1 MTNHEN
7 PKRNP
12 IAERFVFNMW
22 NRKLGESISQYMAEL
37 RRLSQYC
44 EYGDSLECILQ
55 DRLVCGVNHDRTQ
68 QRLLSEGATLTL
80 QKAMDVSLSLE
91 SAIKQSAIMQ
101 NESNAA
107 ESVSKTDTKTSP
119 KNQYGKCY
127 RCAGQHNPKVCPFI
141 DKECFFCK
149 NKGHTSKVCRKK
161 AKSNLPTQQFSNVIS
176 ETTDNDNSDD
186 DLFSIYQLDHKKSS
200 QPIIITI
207 MIENQNVPIEIDTG
221 ASISLINWD
230 TFKKINCKSNI
241 ILPPTS
247 CKLKTYSGEIVHPK
261 GQCEIEFSYENKKLT
276 FFLITDKKSPNVLG
290 RDILGKLRLNWEKI
304 FHSYVVTEHC
314 ISEKESL
321 NKIISEYE
329 SVFPD
334 ELGTLKN
341 VEVEIP
347 IQPNINPKFFRAHP
361 VPYSLKDKIEKEI
374 DRLVKLGIYQP
385 VSSSKWAAPIVPVFK
400 PDWSI

>member
-1 MTNHEN
+1 MATSNYGKLSEYYKNKEDWQSYVECLGLYFTANEITDEEKRKAILLTSCGIECYCLFKGLTTPRKPIEKTFNELVTLMTNHEN

-12 IAERFVFNMW
+12 IAERFVFNMR
-22 NRKLGESISQYMAEL
+22 NRKLGESISQYMAEM

-44 EYGDSLECILQ
+44 EYGDSLECMLP
-55 DRLVCGVNHDRTQ
+55 DHLVCGVNHNRTK
-68 QRLLSEGATLTL
+68 QRLLSKGAALAL
-80 QKAMDVSLSLE
+80 QKAINISLSLE
-91 SAIKQSAIMQ
+91 SAIKQSAIIQ

-107 ESVSKTDTKTSP
+107 ESVSKIDTKTSP

-161 AKSNLPTQQFSNVIS
+161 AKSNLTTQQFSYVIS

-186 DLFSIYQLDHKKSS
+186 DLFSIYQLDRKMSS

-221 ASISLINWD
+221 ASISLIKWD

-241 ILPPTS
+241 ILSPTS

-261 GQCEIEFSYENKKLT
+261 GQCEIEFSYENKKLKT
-276 FFLITDKKSPNVLG
+276 FFFGEIYF
-290 RDILGKLRLNWEKI
+290 GKA
-304 FHSYVVTEHC
+304 
-314 ISEKESL
+314 
-321 NKIISEYE
+321 
-329 SVFPD
+329 
-334 ELGTLKN
+334 
-341 VEVEIP
+341 EI
-347 IQPNINPKFFRAHP
+347 
-361 VPYSLKDKIEKEI
+361 
-374 DRLVKLGIYQP
+374 KLGENFSVLCRNRALY
-385 VSSSKWAAPIVPVFK
+385 F
-400 PDWSI
+400 